1 MIRDIGAHYT
11 RYMRLCDVEF
21 SFHSA
26 NESSSHR
33 VIESSSHRVIESS
46 SHRGFIFNY
55 HGNHKV
61 INVL

>member
-33 VIESSSHRVIESS
+33 VIEDSFLITMVII
-46 SHRGFIFNY
+46 R
-55 HGNHKV
+55 
-61 INVL
+61 

>member
-1 MIRDIGAHYT
+1 MIRGIGAHYT
-11 RYMRLCDVEF
+11 RYMRLCDAEF

-46 SHRGFIFNY
+46 SHR
-55 HGNHKV
+55 V
-61 INVL
+61 IEDSFLITMVIIR